1 MNNEFAKAM
10 VNYDRNRTKGVID
23 AIVAVGSGTKL
34 GWPPQEETG
43 SIETL
48 VDIIGDLSA
57 RQEEYADKHREEEGR
72 FGGYHHT
79 LILLESLCHL
89 TGRE

>member
-1 MNNEFAKAM
+1 MNNEFARYM
-10 VNYDRNRTKGVID
+10 VNLDRNRTKGVID

-34 GWPPQEETG
+34 GRSPQEETG

-48 VDIIGDLSA
+48 VDIIGDLLA
-57 RQEEYADKHREEEGR
+57 RKGEYADKYLEEEGR

-79 LILLESLCHL
+79 LVLLESLCHL